1 MTSTRSRTASS
12 ARPPTELPADSVGFL
27 LSKVGFDAA
36 RRFRARLAPLGLE
49 PRQFA
54 LLRYVAAAE
63 GQSQQALGA
72 ALEIP
77 ASRMV
82 ALIDDLEE
90 RGLVERRR
98 NPADRRARA
107 LHLTSAG
114 RRLLGKAIEVAIAH
128 ERELLSGLS
137 KEERGQLAE
146 LLRRLAADQGIPI
159 AVHPG
164 LTLANPDAVS
174 GWPRNG

>member
-1 MTSTRSRTASS
+1 MASIQSRTGSS
-12 ARPPTELPADSVGFL
+12 QRSPAELPADSVGFL

-137 KEERGQLAE
+137 KDERRQLGK
-146 LLRRLAADQGIPI
+146 LLRRLAAEQGIPI
-159 AVHPG
+159 GVHPG
-164 LTLANPDAVS
+164 LTLANPDAAS
-174 GWPRNG
+174 GWPPRG